1 MKNNIIA
8 GYVAK
13 YIATTGTKKDELAIK
28 AHMNYNTLNYKLR
41 NPDRFTR
48 GELVKLFKVMK
59 LTDEERLECMK

>member
-13 YIATTGTKKDELAIK
+13 YIATTGTKKGELAIK

>member
-1 MKNNIIA
+1 MSNIIA

>member
-13 YIATTGTKKDELAIK
+13 YIATTGTKKEELAVK
-28 AHMNYNTLNYKLR
+28 AHINYNTLNYKLR

-48 GELVKLFKVMK
+48 GELVQLFKVIR
-59 LTDEERLECMK
+59 LTDEEKLACLK

>member
-1 MKNNIIA
+1 MSNIIA

-13 YIATTGTKKDELAIK
+13 YIATTGTKKGELAIK

>member
-1 MKNNIIA
+1 MANIIA

-13 YIATTGTKKDELAIK
+13 HLATTGMRKEELAIK
-28 AHMNYNTLNYKLR
+28 AHINYNTLNYKLR

>member
-1 MKNNIIA
+1 MANVIA

-13 YIATTGTKKDELAIK
+13 YLAATGMRKNELAVK

-48 GELVKLFKVMK
+48 GELVQLFKVIK